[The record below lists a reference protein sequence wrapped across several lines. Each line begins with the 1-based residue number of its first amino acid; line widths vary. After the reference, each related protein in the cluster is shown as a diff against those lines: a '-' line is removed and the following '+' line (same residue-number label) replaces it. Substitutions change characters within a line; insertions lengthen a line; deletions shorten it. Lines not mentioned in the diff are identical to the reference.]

1 MALGLRHL
9 QHQTVSNMK
18 PTRTQAL
25 LNDIRLTSEANF
37 LTVSELRELIQK
49 TVQNASDEV
58 KYGGF
63 LFSADGVPFCGVFAY
78 SAHVSLEFGHGAA
91 MPDPHQLLQG
101 SGKLRRH
108 IKLTRVEDIAVR
120 HVALYLPFALDAA
133 RRA

>member
-1 MALGLRHL
+1 MNQPR
-9 QHQTVSNMK
+9 N
-18 PTRTQAL
+18 QAL
-25 LNDIRLTSEANF
+25 LNDIRLTSEAHF
-37 LTVSELRELIQK
+37 QLVSRLRELIQK
-49 TVQNASDEV
+49 AVPGATDEV

-91 MPDPHQLLQG
+91 MPDPHKVLQG

-108 IKLTRVEDIAVR
+108 IKLSSMDDIAAQ
-120 HVALYLPFALDAA
+120 HVAHYLPLALEAA